1 MRLMPT
7 LIAAAATAALGLAV
21 TGTAQVHEGDFAPL
35 FVSVDQNMRR
45 IDMADAIDGRPLVF
59 WATSAT

>member
-1 MRLMPT
+1 MRSIPL
-7 LIAAAATAALGLAV
+7 LIAAATLGLAV
-21 TGTAQVHEGDFAPL
+21 SANAQVHDGDFAPL
-35 FVSVDQNMRR
+35 FVSFDENMRR

>member
-1 MRLMPT
+1 MRSMPIM
-7 LIAAAATAALGLAV
+7 IAAVMALGFPVAAH
-21 TGTAQVHEGDFAPL
+21 AQDHIGDPAPL
-35 FVSVDQNMRR
+35 FVSVDENMRR

>member
-1 MRLMPT
+1 MRSTPL
-7 LIAAAATAALGLAV
+7 LIAAAAALGFAV
-21 TGTAQVHEGDFAPL
+21 TTHAQDHLGEPAPL
-35 FVSVDQNMRR
+35 FVSVDENMRR

>member
-1 MRLMPT
+1 MRSIPL
-7 LIAAAATAALGLAV
+7 LIAVSLSMASPLAV
-21 TGTAQVHEGDFAPL
+21 SADVHEGDVGPL
-35 FVSVDQNMRR
+35 FVSVDENMRQ

>member
-1 MRLMPT
+1 MRSTPL
-7 LIAAAATAALGLAV
+7 LITATAVLGLAV
-21 TGTAQVHEGDFAPL
+21 TGTSQVHERDFAPL
-35 FVSVDQNMRR
+35 FISVDENMRR

>member
-1 MRLMPT
+1 MRLIPT
-7 LIAAAATAALGLAV
+7 LITAAAVLGLA
-21 TGTAQVHEGDFAPL
+21 GTTDAQGIEYLAPL
-35 FVSVDQNMRR
+35 FVSVDENMRR

>member
-1 MRLMPT
+1 MRSIPL
-7 LIAAAATAALGLAV
+7 LIAASATLALALPLSADV
-21 TGTAQVHEGDFAPL
+21 QEGDVGPL
-35 FVSVDQNMRR
+35 FVSVDENMRR

>member
-1 MRLMPT
+1 MRSIPL
-7 LIAAAATAALGLAV
+7 LIAAATALGFGV
-21 TGTAQVHEGDFAPL
+21 TIDAQVHNGDSAPL
-35 FVSVDQNMRR
+35 FVSFDENMRR

>member
-1 MRLMPT
+1 MRLMPA
-7 LIAAAATAALGLAV
+7 LIAASAVLGVAV
-21 TGTAQVHEGDFAPL
+21 TTNAQFPVETVAEL
-35 FVSVDQNMRR
+35 FVSFDENMRR

>member
-1 MRLMPT
+1 MRLMPL
-7 LIAAAATAALGLAV
+7 LIAAATALGFAV
-21 TGTAQVHEGDFAPL
+21 TTHSQVHQGDFAPL

>member
-1 MRLMPT
+1 MRSTPL
-7 LIAAAATAALGLAV
+7 LIAAAAALSLAV
-21 TGTAQVHEGDFAPL
+21 SATAQVHQGEFAPL